1 MSRDYSAQKR
11 ARNCTRAS
19 AALATLL
26 LLSVSPAPAPA
37 QSPPANDADRGAIAG
52 AVVYDGPR
60 YPMQPINMDADPR
73 CVAQHTE
80 EPARHESLVL
90 GDAGT
95 LGNVLVEV
103 IDGPA
108 LGLDTP
114 VPTEPATLDQH
125 GCRYSPRVLVV
136 RAGQP
141 LRILNPDG
149 TTHNVHMMA
158 RVNDQVNLG
167 MRPDRTE
174 AIVTFD
180 EPEEIF
186 PVKCDVHPW
195 MRAYCAVVT
204 HPFHAVTP
212 RAGDYAI
219 DGLTPGTYTVRAWH
233 ELLGTREAEVDV
245 RAGETATLNFT
256 FSRSRGSG
264 R

>member
-1 MSRDYSAQKR
+1 MAPKR
-11 ARNCTRAS
+11 ARNCRYGTCAF
-19 AALATLL
+19 AALLALASTT
-26 LLSVSPAPAPA
+26 PGAQAAAPAT
-37 QSPPANDADRGAIAG
+37 NDAAHGAIAG
-52 AVVYDGPR
+52 TVVYDGPR
-60 YPMQPINMDADPR
+60 YPMQPINMEADPR
-73 CVAQHTE
+73 CMAQHTE
-80 EPARHESLVL
+80 EPALHESLVL
-90 GDAGT
+90 GAEGT

-108 LGLDTP
+108 LGLETP

-174 AIVTFD
+174 ATVTFE

-195 MRAYCAVVT
+195 MRAYCAVLT

-212 RAGDYAI
+212 GAGQYAI
-219 DGLTPGTYTVRAWH
+219 DALPPGTYTLRAWH
-233 ELLGTREAEVDV
+233 ELLGTREAEIEVK
-245 RAGETATLNFT
+245 AGETATLNFT